1 MHGAAIVD
9 PGQIPAAFHA
19 KISIPADSS
28 VDWEGLRVTSAAD
41 NQWIGKRTIRP
52 DGEDKVTGR
61 AAFGAD
67 FAQAGMLWGKVLR
80 SPHPHARIKSIDLQR
95 AAAAP
100 GVKAVMT
107 GADLV
112 DFPLDTPVLVGPADM
127 RFVSRNVMARD
138 KALYAGHAVAAVA
151 ATTAEAAEA
160 ALELIEVDY
169 ELLPW
174 VIDVDEAMQPD
185 APVLHDFLRT
195 QGDDSA
201 PDAPTNVASRAE
213 FTLGDVDDGFGEAD
227 VVIERDFKTKPVH
240 QGYIEPHACLV
251 SVAADGRAT
260 IWSSSQGQ
268 FMVRNATAKMTG
280 AKLSEIRAIPAE
292 IGGGFGGKTIVYL
305 EPLAYTLSKKAG
317 APVKMVM
324 TREEVF
330 RATGPTAGSSNT
342 VRIGARRDGRI
353 VAAQACF
360 RFQAGAFPGSPVR
373 AASNCAFAPYA
384 IDNVKV
390 VGYDVVA
397 NRPKCNAYRAPGSPI
412 AAFGVESVIDELAGE
427 LGIDPI
433 EFRLRNAAREGTRA
447 AYGPTFRQIG
457 FEETLH
463 AAQTHPHY
471 ATPNNRRQGRGVACG
486 FWFNVGGESSAQV
499 NVNEDGTVA
508 VTTGHPDIGGSRASM
523 VNIVAEMLGI
533 HYRNVSAQ
541 VGDTNTIGFSAT
553 TGGSRVTFSAGTAVS
568 AAAERVVEQLRERA
582 AMLWDIDPD
591 AVDWHNGHARPA
603 GANAGDFEPL
613 SLADIA
619 AKAAQT
625 GGPIT
630 AQVSVNAQGAAP
642 AFATHVCDVEVDEET
657 GRVEVVRYTAVQDA
671 GRAIHPSYVEGQI
684 QGGVAQGIGWALNE
698 EYIFDASGRLD
709 NAGFLDYRMPVAS
722 DLPMIDTVLVEVPND
737 AHPHGVRGVGEV
749 PIAPPMAAV
758 ANAIHD
764 AVGLRLREL
773 PMSPPKVLAAL
784 ESCRLRDGVKRE
796 GHH

>member
-1 MHGAAIVD
+1 MIETNN
-9 PGQIPAAFHA
+9 
-19 KISIPADSS
+19 K
-28 VDWEGLRVTSAAD
+28 
-41 NQWIGKRTIRP
+41 WIGKRTIRP

-80 SPHPHARIKSIDLQR
+80 SPHPHARIMSINLDR

-100 GVKAVMT
+100 GVKAVMA

-151 ATTAEAAEA
+151 ANTPEAAEA
-160 ALELIEVDY
+160 ALQLIDVDY
-169 ELLPW
+169 EPLPW

-185 APVLHDFLRT
+185 APVLHEFLRT
-195 QGDDSA
+195 DGDASV
-201 PDAPTNVASRAE
+201 PDTPTNVASRTA
-213 FTLGDVDDGFGEAD
+213 FTLGDVGAGFGEAD
-227 VVIERDFKTKPVH
+227 IVIERHFKTKPVH

-251 SVAADGRAT
+251 GVAADGRAT
-260 IWSSSQGQ
+260 IWSSSQGH

-280 AKLSEIRAIPAE
+280 ARLSDIRAIPAE

-305 EPLAYTLSKKAG
+305 EPLAYTLSRKAG

-342 VRIGARRDGRI
+342 IKIGARRDGRI
-353 VAAQACF
+353 VAAEATF

-373 AASNCAFAPYA
+373 GASNCAFAPYA
-384 IDNVKV
+384 IDHVKV
-390 VGYDVVA
+390 VGYDVVM

-412 AAFGVESVIDELAGE
+412 AAFGVESVIDELARD
-427 LGIDPI
+427 LDIDPI
-433 EFRLRNAAREGTRA
+433 EFRLKNAAREGTRA
-447 AYGPTFRQIG
+447 AYGPTFRRIG
-457 FEETLH
+457 FEETLK
-463 AAQTHPHY
+463 ATQTHPHY
-471 ATPNNRRQGRGVACG
+471 SAPKAAPKAAPKNGRQGRGVACG

-523 VNIVAEMLGI
+523 VNIVAETLGI

-553 TGGSRVTFSAGTAVS
+553 TGGSRVTFAAGTAVS
-568 AAAERVVEQLRERA
+568 EAAERVVRQLRERA

-591 AVDWHNGHARPA
+591 AVDWKNGHAQPA

-613 SLADIA
+613 SLANLA

-625 GGPIT
+625 GGPIA

-642 AFATHVCDVEVDEET
+642 AFATHVCDVEVDTET
-657 GRVEVVRYTAVQDA
+657 GRVRVVRYTAVQDA
-671 GRAIHPSYVEGQI
+671 GRAIHPGYVEGQM

-709 NAGFLDYRMPVAS
+709 NPGFLDYRMPVAS
-722 DLPMIDTVLVEVPND
+722 DLPMIDTVVVEVPND

-758 ANAIHD
+758 ANAIYD

-784 ESCRLRDGVKRE
+784 GD
-796 GHH
+796 

>member
-1 MHGAAIVD
+1 MTN
-9 PGQIPAAFHA
+9 
-19 KISIPADSS
+19 DS
-28 VDWEGLRVTSAAD
+28 D

-80 SPHPHARIKSIDLQR
+80 SPHPHARIKSIDLDR

-100 GVKAVMT
+100 GVKAVMS
-107 GADLV
+107 GVDLV

-160 ALELIEVDY
+160 ALALIDVDY
-169 ELLPW
+169 EVLPW
-174 VIDVDEAMQPD
+174 VIDVDEAMRPD

-195 QGDDSA
+195 QGVDLAADS
-201 PDAPTNVASRAE
+201 PTNVASRSE
-213 FTLGDVDDGFGEAD
+213 FTLGDVDDGFAEAD
-227 VVIERDFKTKPVH
+227 VVIEQDFKTKPVH

-324 TREEVF
+324 TRDEVF

-342 VRIGARRDGRI
+342 IKIGARRDGRI
-353 VAAQACF
+353 VAAEATF

-373 AASNCAFAPYA
+373 GASNCAFAPYA
-384 IDNVKV
+384 IDNVRV

-412 AAFGVESVIDELAGE
+412 AAFGVESVIDELSRK
-427 LGIDPI
+427 LGLDPI
-433 EFRLRNAAREGTRA
+433 EFRLKNAAKEGTRA
-447 AYGPTFRQIG
+447 AYGPTFRRIG

-463 AAQTHPHY
+463 AARDHAHY
-471 ATPNNRRQGRGVACG
+471 ATPKNGRQGRGVACG

-533 HYRNVSAQ
+533 HYGNVSVQ
-541 VGDTNTIGFSAT
+541 VGDTNTIGYSAT

-568 AAAERVVEQLRERA
+568 EATDQVVEQLRERA
-582 AMLWDIDPD
+582 ALLWDIDPD
-591 AVDWHNGHARPA
+591 AVDWNNGHARPA

-613 SLADIA
+613 SLGELA

-630 AQVSVNAQGAAP
+630 AHVSVNAQGAAP

-671 GRAIHPSYVEGQI
+671 GRAIHPGYVEGQM

-722 DLPMIDTVLVEVPND
+722 DLPMIDTVVVEVPND

-773 PMSPPKVLAAL
+773 PMSPPKVLAGLAAGAAEGTAL
-784 ESCRLRDGVKRE
+784 DRVRNP
-796 GHH
+796 

>member
-1 MHGAAIVD
+1 MT
-9 PGQIPAAFHA
+9 
-19 KISIPADSS
+19 SDSN
-28 VDWEGLRVTSAAD
+28 

-67 FAQAGMLWGKVLR
+67 YAQAGMLWGKILR
-80 SPHPHARIKSIDLQR
+80 SPHPHARIKSIDLGG

-100 GVKAVMT
+100 GVKAVMS

-112 DFPLDTPVLVGPADM
+112 DFPLDTPVMVGPADM
-127 RFVSRNVMARD
+127 RFVSRNVMARG

-151 ATTAEAAEA
+151 ATSAAAAEA
-160 ALELIEVDY
+160 ALELIHVDY
-169 ELLPW
+169 EPLPW
-174 VIDVDEAMQPD
+174 VIDVEEAMQPD
-185 APVLHDFLRT
+185 APVLHEFLRT
-195 QGDDSA
+195 AGDA
-201 PDAPTNVASRAE
+201 AAADAPTNVASRTA
-213 FTLGDVDDGFGEAD
+213 FTLGDVGHGFAAAD
-227 VVIERDFKTKPVH
+227 VVVERDFKTKPVH

-280 AKLSEIRAIPAE
+280 ARLSDIRAVPAE

-305 EPLAYTLSKKAG
+305 EPLAYTLSRKAG
-317 APVKMVM
+317 APVKMAM

-342 VRIGARRDGRI
+342 IKIGARGDGRI
-353 VAAQACF
+353 VAAQATF

-373 AASNCAFAPYA
+373 AAANCAFAPYA
-384 IDNVKV
+384 IDNVEV

-412 AAFGVESVIDELAGE
+412 AAFGVESVIDELARQ
-427 LGIDPI
+427 LDIDPI

-447 AYGPTFRQIG
+447 AYGPTYRRIG
-457 FEETLH
+457 FEETLQ
-463 AAQTHPHY
+463 AAEAHPHY
-471 ATPNNRRQGRGVACG
+471 AAAMSRRQGRGVACG
-486 FWFNVGGESSAQV
+486 FWFNVGGESSAHV

-523 VNIVAEMLGI
+523 VNIVAETLGI
-533 HYRNVSAQ
+533 HYRDVSAQ

-553 TGGSRVTFSAGTAVS
+553 TGGSRVTFAAGTAVS
-568 AAAERVVEQLRERA
+568 EATERVVRQLRERA
-582 AMLWDIDPD
+582 AMLWDIDPE
-591 AVDWHNGHARPA
+591 AVDWQNGHAHPA

-613 SLADIA
+613 SLAQLA

-625 GGPIT
+625 GGPIA

-642 AFATHVCDVEVDEET
+642 AFATHICDVEVDEET
-657 GRVEVVRYTAVQDA
+657 GRVDVIRYTAVQDA
-671 GRAIHPSYVEGQI
+671 GRAIHPGYVEGQM

-698 EYIFDASGRLD
+698 EYIFDAAGQLD

-722 DLPMIDTVLVEVPND
+722 DLPMIDTVIVEVPND

-758 ANAIHD
+758 ANAIYD

-784 ESCRLRDGVKRE
+784 GD
-796 GHH
+796 

>member
-1 MHGAAIVD
+1 MGGLEV
-9 PGQIPAAFHA
+9 
-19 KISIPADSS
+19 SS
-28 VDWEGLRVTSAAD
+28 EPE

-67 FAQAGMLWGKVLR
+67 FTQAGMLWGKVLR
-80 SPHPHARIKSIDLQR
+80 SPHPHARIRSINLNR

-100 GVKAVMT
+100 GVKAVMS

-112 DFPLDTPVLVGPADM
+112 DFPLDTPVTVGPADM
-127 RFVSRNVMARD
+127 RYVSRNVMARD

-151 ATTAEAAEA
+151 ATTAQAAEA
-160 ALELIEVDY
+160 ALELIDVDY
-169 ELLPW
+169 EPLPW
-174 VIDVDEAMQPD
+174 VIDVDEAMSAD

-195 QGDDSA
+195 DGDESA
-201 PDAPTNVASRAE
+201 PDAPTNVASRMA
-213 FTLGDVDDGFGEAD
+213 FTLGDVDDGFAEAD
-227 VVIERDFKTKPVH
+227 VVIERHFRTRPVH

-280 AKLSEIRAIPAE
+280 ARLSDIRAIPAE

-305 EPLAYTLSKKAG
+305 EPLAYTLSRKAG
-317 APVKMVM
+317 AAVKMVM

-342 VRIGARRDGRI
+342 IKIGARRDGRI
-353 VAAQACF
+353 VAAEATF

-373 AASNCAFAPYA
+373 AACNCSFAPYA

-412 AAFGVESVIDELAGE
+412 AAYGVESVVDELARE
-427 LGIDPI
+427 LGVDPI
-433 EFRLRNAAREGTRA
+433 AFRLKNAAREGTRA
-447 AYGPTFRQIG
+447 AYGPTFRRIG
-457 FEETLH
+457 FEETLR
-463 AAQTHPHY
+463 AAQDHPHY
-471 ATPNNRRQGRGVACG
+471 ASPKNGQGRGVASG
-486 FWFNVGGESSAQV
+486 FWFNVGGESSAHV

-523 VNIVAEMLGI
+523 VNIVAETLGV

-568 AAAERVVEQLRERA
+568 EATERVIRQLRERA
-582 AMLWDIDPD
+582 AMLWDIDPE
-591 AVDWHNGHARPA
+591 AVDWKNGHAHPA

-613 SLADIA
+613 SLADLA

-625 GGPIT
+625 GGPIA

-642 AFATHVCDVEVDEET
+642 AFATHICDVEVDEET
-657 GRVEVVRYTAVQDA
+657 GRVDVVRYTAVQDA
-671 GRAIHPSYVEGQI
+671 GRAIHPGYVEGQM

-698 EYIFDASGRLD
+698 EYIFDDAGHLD
-709 NAGFLDYRMPVAS
+709 NPGFLDYRMPVAS
-722 DLPMIDTVLVEVPND
+722 DLPMIDTVVVEVPND

-784 ESCRLRDGVKRE
+784 EE
-796 GHH
+796 

>member
-1 MHGAAIVD
+1 M
-9 PGQIPAAFHA
+9 
-19 KISIPADSS
+19 
-28 VDWEGLRVTSAAD
+28 TSD
-41 NQWIGKRTIRP
+41 TKNQWIGKRTIRP

-61 AAFGAD
+61 ASFGAD

-80 SPHPHARIKSIDLQR
+80 SPYPHARIKSIDLDR

-100 GVKAVMT
+100 GVKAVMS

-160 ALELIEVDY
+160 ALALIDVDY
-169 ELLPW
+169 EVLPW
-174 VIDVDEAMQPD
+174 VIDVDEAMRPD

-195 QGDDSA
+195 QGVDLAADL
-201 PDAPTNVASRAE
+201 PTNVASRAE
-213 FTLGDVDDGFGEAD
+213 FTLGDVDDGFAEAD

-342 VRIGARRDGRI
+342 IKIGARRDGRI
-353 VAAQACF
+353 VAAEATF

-373 AASNCAFAPYA
+373 GASNCAFAPYA

-412 AAFGVESVIDELAGE
+412 AAFGVESVIDELARK
-427 LGIDPI
+427 LGLDPI
-433 EFRLRNAAREGTRA
+433 EFRLENAAKEGTRA
-447 AYGPTFRQIG
+447 AYGPTFRRIG

-463 AAQTHPHY
+463 AARDHAHY
-471 ATPNNRRQGRGVACG
+471 ATPKNGRQGRGVACG

-533 HYRNVSAQ
+533 HYGNVSVQ
-541 VGDTNTIGFSAT
+541 VGDTNTIGYSAT

-568 AAAERVVEQLRERA
+568 EATDRVVEQLRERA
-582 AMLWDIDPD
+582 ALLWDIDPD
-591 AVDWHNGHARPA
+591 AVDWNNGHARPA

-613 SLADIA
+613 SLGELA

-630 AQVSVNAQGAAP
+630 AHVSVNAQGAAP

-671 GRAIHPSYVEGQI
+671 GRAIHPGYVEGQM

-722 DLPMIDTVLVEVPND
+722 DLPMIDTVVVEVPND

-773 PMSPPKVLAAL
+773 PMSPPKVLAGLAAGAAEGTAL
-784 ESCRLRDGVKRE
+784 DRVRKP
-796 GHH
+796 

>member
-1 MHGAAIVD
+1 MTIE
-9 PGQIPAAFHA
+9 PN
-19 KISIPADSS
+19 
-28 VDWEGLRVTSAAD
+28 

-80 SPHPHARIKSIDLQR
+80 SPYPHARIKSIDLDR

-100 GVKAVMT
+100 GVKAVMS

-151 ATTAEAAEA
+151 ATTAQAAEA
-160 ALELIEVDY
+160 ALALIDVDY
-169 ELLPW
+169 EPLPW
-174 VIDVDEAMQPD
+174 VIDVDEAMHPD

-195 QGDDSA
+195 QGVDLAADS
-201 PDAPTNVASRAE
+201 PTNVASRAE
-213 FTLGDVDDGFGEAD
+213 FTLGDVDDGFAEAD
-227 VVIERDFKTKPVH
+227 VVIEQDFKTKPVH

-324 TREEVF
+324 TRDEVF

-342 VRIGARRDGRI
+342 IKIGARRDGRI
-353 VAAQACF
+353 VAAEATF

-373 AASNCAFAPYA
+373 GASNCAFAPYA

-412 AAFGVESVIDELAGE
+412 AAFGVESVIDELARK
-427 LGIDPI
+427 LGLDPI
-433 EFRLRNAAREGTRA
+433 EFRLKNAAKEGTRA
-447 AYGPTFRQIG
+447 AYGPTFRRIG

-463 AAQTHPHY
+463 AARDHAHY
-471 ATPNNRRQGRGVACG
+471 ATRKNGRQGRGVACG

-533 HYRNVSAQ
+533 HYGNVSVQ
-541 VGDTNTIGFSAT
+541 VGDTNTIGYSAT

-568 AAAERVVEQLRERA
+568 EATERVVEQLRERA
-582 AMLWDIDPD
+582 ALFWDIDAD
-591 AVDWHNGHARPA
+591 AVDWNNGHARPA

-613 SLADIA
+613 SLAELA

-630 AQVSVNAQGAAP
+630 AHVSVNAQGAAP

-657 GRVEVVRYTAVQDA
+657 GRVEVIRYTAVQDA
-671 GRAIHPSYVEGQI
+671 GRAIHPGYVEGQM

-722 DLPMIDTVLVEVPND
+722 DLPMIDTVVVEVPND

-784 ESCRLRDGVKRE
+784 AAGRTVAEDAVLGRK
-796 GHH
+796 

>member
-1 MHGAAIVD
+1 MTN
-9 PGQIPAAFHA
+9 
-19 KISIPADSS
+19 S
-28 VDWEGLRVTSAAD
+28 AD

-61 AAFGAD
+61 ATFGAD

-80 SPHPHARIKSIDLQR
+80 SPHPHARIKSISLDR
-95 AAAAP
+95 AATAP
-100 GVKAVMT
+100 GVKAVMS

-127 RFVSRNVMARD
+127 RFVSRNVMARG

-160 ALELIEVDY
+160 ALALIDVDY
-169 ELLPW
+169 EVLPW
-174 VIDVDEAMQPD
+174 VIDVDEAMESD

-195 QGDDSA
+195 QGDASA
-201 PDAPTNVASRAE
+201 ADAPTNVASRAE
-213 FTLGDVDDGFGEAD
+213 FTLGDVGRGFDEAD
-227 VVIERDFKTKPVH
+227 VIIERGFKTKPVH

-342 VRIGARRDGRI
+342 IKIGARRDGRI
-353 VAAQACF
+353 VAAEATF

-373 AASNCAFAPYA
+373 GASNCAFAPYA

-412 AAFGVESVIDELAGE
+412 AAFGVESVIDELARK
-427 LGIDPI
+427 LGLDPI
-433 EFRLRNAAREGTRA
+433 EFRLKNAAKEGTRA
-447 AYGPTFRQIG
+447 AYGPTFRRIG

-463 AAQTHPHY
+463 AARDHSHY
-471 ATPNNRRQGRGVACG
+471 ATPKNGRQGRGVACG

-533 HYRNVSAQ
+533 HYGNVSVQ
-541 VGDTNTIGFSAT
+541 VGDTNTIGYSAT

-568 AAAERVVEQLRERA
+568 EATERVVEQLRERA
-582 AMLWDIDPD
+582 ALLWDIDAD
-591 AVDWHNGHARPA
+591 AVDWNNGHARPA

-613 SLADIA
+613 SLAELA

-630 AQVSVNAQGAAP
+630 AHVSVNAQGAAP

-657 GRVEVVRYTAVQDA
+657 GRVEVLRYTAVQDA
-671 GRAIHPSYVEGQI
+671 GRAIHPGYVEGQM

-722 DLPMIDTVLVEVPND
+722 DLPMIETVVVEVPND

-784 ESCRLRDGVKRE
+784 AATMSVGEGTKLDRARES
-796 GHH
+796 

>member
-1 MHGAAIVD
+1 MTN
-9 PGQIPAAFHA
+9 
-19 KISIPADSS
+19 DS
-28 VDWEGLRVTSAAD
+28 D

-61 AAFGAD
+61 ASFGAD

-80 SPHPHARIKSIDLQR
+80 SPHPHARIRSIDLDR

-100 GVKAVMT
+100 GVKAVMS

-151 ATTAEAAEA
+151 ATTAQAAEA
-160 ALELIEVDY
+160 ALALIDVDY
-169 ELLPW
+169 EPLPW
-174 VIDVDEAMQPD
+174 VIDVDEAMHPD

-195 QGDDSA
+195 QGVDLAADS
-201 PDAPTNVASRAE
+201 PTNVASRAE
-213 FTLGDVDDGFGEAD
+213 FTLGDVDDGFAEAD
-227 VVIERDFKTKPVH
+227 VVIEQDFKTKPVH

-251 SVAADGRAT
+251 SVATDGRAT

-342 VRIGARRDGRI
+342 IKIGARRDGRI
-353 VAAQACF
+353 VAAEATF

-373 AASNCAFAPYA
+373 GASNCAFAPYA

-412 AAFGVESVIDELAGE
+412 AAFGVESVIDELARK
-427 LGIDPI
+427 LGLDPI
-433 EFRLRNAAREGTRA
+433 EFRLKNAAKEGTRA
-447 AYGPTFRQIG
+447 AYGPTFRRIG

-463 AAQTHPHY
+463 AARDHAHY
-471 ATPNNRRQGRGVACG
+471 ATPKNGRQGRGVACG

-533 HYRNVSAQ
+533 HYGNVSVQ
-541 VGDTNTIGFSAT
+541 VGDTNTIGYSAT

-568 AAAERVVEQLRERA
+568 EATERVVEQLRERA
-582 AMLWDIDPD
+582 ALFWDIDAD
-591 AVDWHNGHARPA
+591 AVDWNNGHARPA

-613 SLADIA
+613 SLAELA

-630 AQVSVNAQGAAP
+630 AHVSVNAQGAAP

-657 GRVEVVRYTAVQDA
+657 GRVEVIRYTAVQDA
-671 GRAIHPSYVEGQI
+671 GRAIHPGYVEGQM

-722 DLPMIDTVLVEVPND
+722 DLPMIDTVVVEVPND

-784 ESCRLRDGVKRE
+784 AAGRTVAEDAVLGRK
-796 GHH
+796 

>member
-1 MHGAAIVD
+1 M
-9 PGQIPAAFHA
+9 
-19 KISIPADSS
+19 
-28 VDWEGLRVTSAAD
+28 TSET

-61 AAFGAD
+61 ASFGAD

-80 SPHPHARIKSIDLQR
+80 SPHPHARIKSIDLDR

-100 GVKAVMT
+100 GVKAVMS
-107 GADLV
+107 GVDLV

-160 ALELIEVDY
+160 ALALIDVDY
-169 ELLPW
+169 EPLPW
-174 VIDVDEAMQPD
+174 VIDVDEAMRPD

-201 PDAPTNVASRAE
+201 ADAPTNVASRAE
-213 FTLGDVDDGFGEAD
+213 FTLGDVVDGFAEAA
-227 VVIERDFKTKPVH
+227 VVIEQDFKTKPVH

-342 VRIGARRDGRI
+342 IKIGARRDGRI
-353 VAAQACF
+353 VAAEATF

-373 AASNCAFAPYA
+373 GASNCAFAPYA

-412 AAFGVESVIDELAGE
+412 AAFGVESVIDELARK
-427 LGIDPI
+427 LGLDPI
-433 EFRLRNAAREGTRA
+433 QFRLKNAAKEGTRA
-447 AYGPTFRQIG
+447 AYGPTFRRIG

-463 AAQTHPHY
+463 AARDHAHY
-471 ATPNNRRQGRGVACG
+471 ATPKNGRQGRGVACG

-533 HYRNVSAQ
+533 HYGNVSVQ
-541 VGDTNTIGFSAT
+541 VGDTNTIGYSAT

-568 AAAERVVEQLRERA
+568 EATERVVEQLCERA
-582 AMLWDIDPD
+582 ALLWDIDPD
-591 AVDWHNGHARPA
+591 AVDWNNGHARPA

-613 SLADIA
+613 SLGELA

-630 AQVSVNAQGAAP
+630 AHVSVNAQGAAP

-657 GRVEVVRYTAVQDA
+657 GRVEIIRYTAVQDA
-671 GRAIHPSYVEGQI
+671 GRAIHPGYVEGQM

-698 EYIFDASGRLD
+698 EYIFDTSGRLD

-722 DLPMIDTVLVEVPND
+722 DLPMIDTVVVEVPND

-784 ESCRLRDGVKRE
+784 GAVTSLGEDSVLGRK
-796 GHH
+796 